1 MINRPLPLQVASTS
15 TPVVKPE
22 WLSTLRE
29 LVRCYQ
35 SFEAC
40 SAGHIRTLGLT
51 PPQFDIIVTLG
62 STHGMT
68 CKELSDRTL
77 ITKGTLTGVLDRLE
91 RKGMLSRHNAPD
103 DGRSFIVR
111 LTALGQTTFEQVFP
125 THLAFIAPTF
135 ETLSPAERSAIE
147 QLLARLRTR
156 FSEQSISTG
165 DASEDC

>member
-1 MINRPLPLQVASTS
+1 MIDRPLPIQIASAD
-15 TPVVKPE
+15 TPVAKPE

-35 SFEAC
+35 AFEAC

-51 PPQFDIIVTLG
+51 PSQFDIIVTLG
-62 STHGMT
+62 NTSGMT

-91 RKGMLSRHNAPD
+91 RKGLLSRHDAPD

-111 LTALGQTTFEQVFP
+111 LTTQGQAAFQHVFP
-125 THLAFIAPTF
+125 AHLAFIAPTF
-135 ETLSPAERSAIE
+135 GTFSLEERRAIE
-147 QLLARLRTR
+147 QLLARLRAR
-156 FSEQSISTG
+156 FSERSISSGET
-165 DASEDC
+165 SEDC